1 MKSSDS
7 EKTNSVPPASPGP
20 SERKEI
26 PTSAKPRVL
35 IVDDEPALRRSLARV
50 LSAEQFDVLTAE
62 DGAAALSLLQTTRVD
77 VVLLDVMMP
86 GMSGMEV
93 LARIKKAHA
102 DVEVVMMT
110 GFADIDT
117 AVAAVRQG
125 AYNFLTKP
133 FGPTETVAIALAQAA
148 EHKRL
153 IDLTRLLE
161 RRLATHERFGEL
173 IGGSRRMQEVYRV
186 ALGAAPTT
194 STVLILGENGTG
206 KELVARAVHQ
216 HSLRS
221 DKPLRAINC
230 GAIPETLVETE
241 LFGSVRGAFTGAMD
255 RPGLFE
261 LADKGTVFLDE
272 IGDLPLSA
280 QAKLL
285 RALAVGEIKRVGA
298 SDPKNVDVRVIAAT
312 NVDLRERIRQGRFR
326 EDLYYRLAVI
336 PLHLPPLRQRKED
349 IPLLAY
355 HFLQKYAQRSG
366 RDIKRIGT
374 ETLRV
379 LREQPW
385 PGNVRQLENAI
396 EHAVVMARGD
406 CIMPADLP
414 LLNEKDRRGFEDD
427 EHSSPPMWDET
438 LADLPYADA
447 KERAGATFDRTY
459 LERLMKRTGGN
470 VSEAARQAGMDRSNF
485 RRLLKKTRG
494 VSELRGLDE
503 RESE

>member
-1 MKSSDS
+1 M
-7 EKTNSVPPASPGP
+7 P
-20 SERKEI
+20 SETTQGATKA
-26 PTSAKPRVL
+26 PKAHVMV
-35 IVDDEPALRRSLARV
+35 VDDEPALRRSLARV
-50 LSAEQFDVLTAE
+50 LLAEGFDVMTAE
-62 DGAAALSLLQTTRVD
+62 DGAAALTLLSTARAVD

-86 GMSGMEV
+86 GPSGMEV
-93 LARIKKAHA
+93 LARIKEQHPE
-102 DVEVVMMT
+102 VEVVMMT
-110 GFADIDT
+110 AFGDIDT

-133 FGPTETVAIALAQAA
+133 FGPTETVALALMQAA

-153 IDLTRLLE
+153 VDRTRVLE
-161 RRLATHERFGEL
+161 QRLVEHERFGEL
-173 IGGSRRMQEVYRV
+173 IGRSSRMQDVYRI

-206 KELVARAVHQ
+206 KELVARAIHQ

-221 DKPLRAINC
+221 DRPLRAINC

-241 LFGSVRGAFTGAMD
+241 LFGSVRGAFTGAQD

-285 RALAVGEIKRVGA
+285 RALAEGEIKRVGA
-298 SDPKNVDVRVIAAT
+298 TQPKTVDVRVIAAT
-312 NVDLRERIRQGRFR
+312 NVDLKERIASGRFR

-336 PLHLPPLRQRKED
+336 PVHLPPLRQRKED

-355 HFLQKYAQRSG
+355 HFLHKYARRSG
-366 RDIKRIGT
+366 RDIKRIGV
-374 ETLRV
+374 EALRL

-406 CIMPADLP
+406 SILPTDLP
-414 LLNEKDRRGFEDD
+414 FGRDEAHVEEDGAAGETRGFWGD
-427 EHSSPPMWDET
+427 T
-438 LADLPYADA
+438 LSELPFTQA
-447 KERAGATFDRTY
+447 KEKAALAFERAY
-459 LERLMKRTGGN
+459 VERLLKRTSNN

-485 RRLLKKTRG
+485 RRLMKKVRAASDDG
-494 VSELRGLDE
+494 VGEEDDG
-503 RESE
+503 

>member
-1 MKSSDS
+1 M
-7 EKTNSVPPASPGP
+7 P
-20 SERKEI
+20 SETTQGATKA
-26 PTSAKPRVL
+26 PKAHVMV
-35 IVDDEPALRRSLARV
+35 VDDEPALRRSLARV
-50 LSAEQFDVLTAE
+50 LLAEGFDVMTAE
-62 DGAAALSLLQTTRVD
+62 DGAAALTLLSTARAVD

-86 GMSGMEV
+86 GPSGMEV
-93 LARIKKAHA
+93 LARIKEQHPE
-102 DVEVVMMT
+102 VEVVMMT
-110 GFADIDT
+110 AFGDIDT

-133 FGPTETVAIALAQAA
+133 FGPTETVALALMQAA

-153 IDLTRLLE
+153 VDRTRVLE
-161 RRLATHERFGEL
+161 QRLVEHERFGEL
-173 IGGSRRMQEVYRV
+173 IGRSSRMQDVYRI

-206 KELVARAVHQ
+206 KELVARAIHQ

-221 DKPLRAINC
+221 DRPLRAINC

-241 LFGSVRGAFTGAMD
+241 LFGSVRGAFTGAQD

-285 RALAVGEIKRVGA
+285 RALAEGEIKRVGA
-298 SDPKNVDVRVIAAT
+298 TQPKTVDVRVIAAT
-312 NVDLRERIRQGRFR
+312 NVDLKERIASGRFR

-336 PLHLPPLRQRKED
+336 PVHLPPLRQRKED

-355 HFLQKYAQRSG
+355 HFLHKYARRSG
-366 RDIKRIGT
+366 RDIKRIGV
-374 ETLRV
+374 EALRL

-406 CIMPADLP
+406 SILPTDLP
-414 LLNEKDRRGFEDD
+414 FGRDEAHVEEDGAAGDQRVLLGD
-427 EHSSPPMWDET
+427 T
-438 LADLPYADA
+438 LSELPFTQA
-447 KERAGATFDRTY
+447 KEKAALAFERAY
-459 LERLMKRTGGN
+459 VERLLKRTGNN

-485 RRLLKKTRG
+485 RRLMKKVRAASDDG
-494 VSELRGLDE
+494 AGEDDDG
-503 RESE
+503 

>member
-1 MKSSDS
+1 
-7 EKTNSVPPASPGP
+7 
-20 SERKEI
+20 
-26 PTSAKPRVL
+26 
-35 IVDDEPALRRSLARV
+35 
-50 LSAEQFDVLTAE
+50 
-62 DGAAALSLLQTTRVD
+62 
-77 VVLLDVMMP
+77 
-86 GMSGMEV
+86 
-93 LARIKKAHA
+93 
-102 DVEVVMMT
+102 
-110 GFADIDT
+110 
-117 AVAAVRQG
+117 
-125 AYNFLTKP
+125 
-133 FGPTETVAIALAQAA
+133 
-148 EHKRL
+148 
-153 IDLTRLLE
+153 
-161 RRLATHERFGEL
+161 
-173 IGGSRRMQEVYRV
+173 MQEVYRV

-414 LLNEKDRRGFEDD
+414 LLNEKDRRGFDD
-427 EHSSPPMWDET
+427 DDGHSSPPMWDET

-485 RRLLKKTRG
+485 RRLLKKSR
-494 VSELRGLDE
+494 VISEVRGLDE

>member
-1 MKSSDS
+1 MRGTDTRGTNPISDDS
-7 EKTNSVPPASPGP
+7 FAAQD
-20 SERKEI
+20 RKDAA
-26 PTSAKPRVL
+26 PLPKPRVL
-35 IVDDEPALRRSLARV
+35 VVDDEPALRRSLARM
-50 LSAEQFDVLTAE
+50 LSFDNFDVLTAE

-86 GMSGMEV
+86 GMSGMDV
-93 LARIKKAHA
+93 LARVKKDHPE
-102 DVEVVMMT
+102 VEVVMMT
-110 GFADIDT
+110 GFGDIDT

-133 FGPTETVAIALAQAA
+133 FGPTETVAIALAQAT

-153 IDLTRLLE
+153 VDRTRQLE
-161 RRLATHERFGEL
+161 QRLATHERFGEL
-173 IGGSRRMQEVYRV
+173 IGGSKRMQDVYRV

-241 LFGSVRGAFTGAMD
+241 LFGSTKGAFTGALD

-261 LADKGTVFLDE
+261 LADKATVFLDE
-272 IGDLPLSA
+272 VGDLPLSA

-285 RALAVGEIKRVGA
+285 RVLAVGEVKRVGA
-298 SDPKNVDVRVIAAT
+298 SEPKTVDVRVVAAT
-312 NVDLRERIRQGRFR
+312 NVDLKERIAHGRFR

-336 PLHLPPLRQRKED
+336 PVFLPPLRQRKED

-355 HFLQKYAQRSG
+355 HFLQKYARRSG

-374 ETLRV
+374 EALRV

-406 CIMPADLP
+406 CILPSDLP
-414 LLNEKDRRGFEDD
+414 PFTRNESPVFEEATLGASSSTNWDD
-427 EHSSPPMWDET
+427 T
-438 LADLPYADA
+438 LADLPYAAA
-447 KERAGATFDRTY
+447 KERAGTSFDRTY
-459 LERLMKRTGGN
+459 IERLLKRADGN

-485 RRLLKKTRG
+485 RRLIKKVRE
-494 VSELRGLDE
+494 VSEEHGHGE
-503 RESE
+503 GE

>member
-1 MKSSDS
+1 MKGADARGTNLLPNDS
-7 EKTNSVPPASPGP
+7 AGQ
-20 SERKEI
+20 ERKE
-26 PTSAKPRVL
+26 SEALSKPRVL
-35 IVDDEPALRRSLARV
+35 VVDDEPALRRSLARV
-50 LSAEQFDVLTAE
+50 LSVENFDVLTAE

-86 GMSGMEV
+86 GMSGMDV
-93 LARIKKAHA
+93 LARIKKDHA
-102 DVEVVMMT
+102 EVEVVMMT
-110 GFADIDT
+110 GFGDIDT

-133 FGPTETVAIALAQAA
+133 FGPTETVSIALAQAA

-153 IDLTRLLE
+153 VDRTRQLE
-161 RRLATHERFGEL
+161 QRLATHERFGEL

-230 GAIPETLVETE
+230 SAIPETLVETE
-241 LFGSVRGAFTGAMD
+241 LFGSTRGAFTGALD
-255 RPGLFE
+255 RAGLFE

-298 SDPKNVDVRVIAAT
+298 SDPKTVDVRVIAAT
-312 NVDLRERIRQGRFR
+312 NVDLKERIAQGRFR

-336 PLHLPPLRQRKED
+336 PVHLPALRQRKED

-355 HFLQKYAQRSG
+355 HFLQKYARRSG

-374 ETLRV
+374 EALRV

-396 EHAVVMARGD
+396 EHAVVMTRGD
-406 CIMPADLP
+406 CLMPSDLP
-414 LLNEKDRRGFEDD
+414 SFTSSDSASFD
-427 EHSSPPMWDET
+427 EEYEAPAAPSTIWDET
-438 LADLPYADA
+438 LTELPYAQA
-447 KERAGATFDRTY
+447 KDKAGILFDRAY
-459 LERLMKRTGGN
+459 VERLLKRADGN

-485 RRLLKKTRG
+485 RRLLKKVRD
-494 VSELRGLDE
+494 SEENGQE
-503 RESE
+503 TS